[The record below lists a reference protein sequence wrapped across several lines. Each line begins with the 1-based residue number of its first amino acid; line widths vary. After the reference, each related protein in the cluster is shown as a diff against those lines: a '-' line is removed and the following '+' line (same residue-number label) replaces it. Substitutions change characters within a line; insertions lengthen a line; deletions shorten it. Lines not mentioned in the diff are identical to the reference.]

1 MSNDVNK
8 LTVVLEGNSEK
19 LQKALAA
26 ANQSMQKFDK
36 QSKKV
41 GGTNGS
47 GGALGGILATAK
59 RLAPALSAAFAVRGL
74 AMFGKEAIM
83 LGAKLEG
90 IKNAF
95 QLIEDTGKVSM
106 NELKSAT
113 RGAVD
118 EITLMSLSVQANNF
132 KVPLE
137 NLASFFE
144 FATIRAAQTGES
156 VEYLTRS
163 IVTGIGR
170 KSPLILDNLGIT
182 LVRLKEA
189 MGKVGRESA
198 SVADIS
204 AAVAIIAKEET
215 ESLKNLGLEATT
227 VAQKMAAVSA
237 SFQNL
242 KASIGED
249 IASSSTL
256 DRLMSFSKDFL
267 SKQQIEKQI
276 EGMSNLLGITKAT
289 VNMMGFEE
297 FNTLDWYL
305 DLEKSLVIAE
315 KLQKMVDG
323 QFQKQ
328 KFLVNQEYGDV
339 SEMDITEL
347 NKWKEKTEEDFN
359 NFKLPFLGKNSLE
372 ARAIQ
377 SVYKDRVAQLNE
389 QAVLEKQ
396 LSDKRA
402 SYAKKYSD
410 QLKFLQREF
419 DDSNSK
425 MSSADFWE
433 KEKKILE
440 EAKRV
445 GARDEEDLGLADLEI
460 YDVFVKKLNS
470 VEDALMG
477 VTRAG
482 SDVDELIKDQISE
495 IKKGLGGA
503 KDLTQD
509 DFDAD
514 NAEMGEEEISEA
526 NQRGMDY
533 ASSLKMI
540 NAQLGANMIT
550 EREAASERKAALED
564 YMNALI
570 AAGEEIPEWM
580 KSLNDSMKGSL
591 FDKDNLQELSQ
602 MWSGLASSLGQLAGA
617 FNPDSGIAKFL
628 RLGQSIAAAAAA
640 MAALGAVF
648 DPTAPARSIGAA
660 VAVAGALAGVVGS
673 IGNIS
678 GGFGGNGGGAGYNAA
693 LASGGQLYT
702 DIRGRDLRILLDRE
716 GKFSDRRGG

>member
-47 GGALGGILATAK
+47 GGALGGILSTAK
-59 RLAPALSAAFAVRGL
+59 KLAPALGAAFAVRQV

-95 QLIEDTGKVSM
+95 QLIEDTGKTSLT
-106 NELKSAT
+106 ELKKAT
-113 RGAVD
+113 KGAVD
-118 EITLMSLSVQANNF
+118 ELTLMGLAVQANNF

-137 NLASFFE
+137 NLGSFFE

-198 SVADIS
+198 TVADIS
-204 AAVAIIAKEET
+204 AAVAKIAKEET
-215 ESLKNLGLEATT
+215 ESLKMLGLTSTT
-227 VAQKMAAVSA
+227 TAQKIDKMAA
-237 SFQNL
+237 SFTNF
-242 KASIGED
+242 KASLGED
-249 IASSSTL
+249 VANSKGFLGISGAISDAQDAFSAI
-256 DRLMSFSKDFL
+256 RLISEMQDKL
-267 SKQQIEKQI
+267 
-276 EGMSNLLGITKAT
+276 GMSNSALGDIQRKYAKENISQLERQLKIIEELQTK
-289 VNMMGFEE
+289 
-297 FNTLDWYL
+297 LDTNFA
-305 DLEKSLVIAE
+305 IA
-315 KLQKMVDG
+315 KLKVQVD
-323 QFQKQ
+323 
-328 KFLVNQEYGDV
+328 YGDV
-339 SEMDITEL
+339 SGMETVKEL
-347 NKWKEKTEEDFN
+347 NAWYDAAKKKFNEEVYPIVGDNSTE
-359 NFKLPFLGKNSLE
+359 G
-372 ARAIQ
+372 RAME
-377 SVYKDRVAQLNE
+377 SVYKAQMDKINGVSVAEEKLSE
-389 QAVLEKQ
+389 QRSA
-396 LSDKRA
+396 
-402 SYAKKYSD
+402 YIKKYSD
-410 QLKFLQREF
+410 QLKLLQREF
-419 DDSNSK
+419 DDKNSS
-425 MSSADFWE
+425 MSSKEFWE

-470 VEDALMG
+470 VEHALMG

-509 DFDAD
+509 DFDTD

-580 KSLNDSMKGSL
+580 KSLRESMKGSL

-602 MWSGLASSLGQLAGA
+602 MWSGLSSSLGQLAGA

-693 LASGGQLYT
+693 LSSGNQLYT
-702 DIRGRDLRILLDRE
+702 DIRGRDLRIMLDRE